1 MRKFYII
8 QRSEHQ
14 EWSADYVRSIIDR
27 AAIYNRNITEKWVEE
42 VADKHGCRIEWIGEP
57 DETLE

>member
-8 QRSEHQ
+8 QRSEYQ

-27 AAIYNRNITEKWVEE
+27 AEIYNRNITEEWVEE